1 MILLQEKVDQ
11 GLASHRREERFGGV
25 TNDGSNR
32 DEVAEGKR
40 TADYKSVISGN
51 RASDFSPKTPRSRRR

>member
-1 MILLQEKVDQ
+1 MQDAQHQALAWTILLQEKVDQ
-11 GLASHRREERFGGV
+11 GLASHRRQESFGGV

-40 TADYKSVISGN
+40 AANYKSVISG
-51 RASDFSPKTPRSRRR
+51 A